1 MNTKCELILERDTFT
16 EDTTLGKLYFNGEF
30 LCHTLENAY
39 RDNKRNVSSIPTGLY
54 DVRVRT
60 GAESGSRDY
69 VHLLVKEVPGRS
81 YILFHIGN
89 TNKDTSGCI
98 LTGMERSGKKMITHS
113 LKAHTLLMNVIIN
126 NNLQDNITLVVKND
140 LNTFDDANVIEELKN
155 N

>member
-1 MNTKCELILERDTFT
+1 M
-16 EDTTLGKLYFNGEF
+16 
-30 LCHTLENAY
+30 
-39 RDNKRNVSSIPTGLY
+39 
-54 DVRVRT
+54 
-60 GAESGSRDY
+60 
-69 VHLLVKEVPGRS
+69 KEVPGRS